1 MNKKKILVLIVALI
15 LTVMIVGVAFAGTGS
30 CKRCSCEKF
39 TYDGEDLFG
48 NRVCTCGHRGI
59 VHESANN

>member
-1 MNKKKILVLIVALI
+1 MNKKRLLILGIALI
-15 LTVMIVGVAFAGTGS
+15 LIMMVVGVAFAGSGA
-30 CKRCSCEKF
+30 CKKCSCEKF
-39 TYDGEDLFG
+39 IYDGEDLFG